1 MTAVRAPATLAR
13 VALAAVAAAS
23 LATPQVTA
31 QSVTADRE
39 RAHEILRD
47 IEKELRKRYYDP
59 AFRGMDVDAVFARA
73 GERVDSATAEGQIS
87 GILVQALLDLDDSHT
102 FFIPP
107 PLSFEVDYGFEL
119 GIVGDR
125 CYIVAVDPGSDA
137 EGQGLRPGT
146 AVLYVEGATPGRE
159 NLWQIRYALDVARP
173 RRELRIGTVAPDGTP
188 GNRVV
193 KARTTPPR
201 RFQDVEDWIVAQG
214 EKGRRSGLP
223 AHVAALGETVAALKL
238 DRFDAEEKV
247 IDEALESVR
256 GKDGLVLDLRD
267 NPGGAVDAL
276 ERLVGGLFD
285 REVRIGE
292 ERGRKETRPLVAR
305 RAPAS
310 RTFGGKV
317 VVLVNAAS
325 ASASEVAAR
334 VVQLERRGAVI
345 GDRTAGAVMLSRRR
359 GYTQGHRYRFLFYG
373 LNITEADLVM
383 SDGRSLEKEGVV
395 PDEQVLPTAE
405 DMAAGR
411 DPVLTLAAQRLGVTI
426 DATAAG
432 KLFLRRPR

>member
-1 MTAVRAPATLAR
+1 MRAVRGPGTLARATLAT
-13 VALAAVAAAS
+13 VAAAS
-23 LATPQVTA
+23 LVTPLALA

-39 RAHEILRD
+39 RAREILPD
-47 IEKELRKRYYDP
+47 IEKDLRNRYYDP
-59 AFRGMDVDAVFARA
+59 AFRGKDVAAIFARA
-73 GERVDSATAEGQIS
+73 GARIDAATAEGQIS

-107 PLSFEVDYGFEL
+107 PLSFEVDYGFDL

-125 CYIVAVDPGSDA
+125 CYVVAVDPGSDA

-146 AVLYVEGATPGRE
+146 AVLNVEGVTPNRE

-173 RRELRIGTVAPDGTP
+173 RRELRIGTVAQDGTP

-193 KARTTPPR
+193 KARVTPPR
-201 RFQDVEDWIVAQG
+201 RFQDVEDWIVSQA
-214 EKGRRSGLP
+214 GRGRSRP
-223 AHVAALGETVAALKL
+223 ARVAALGETVATLKL
-238 DRFDAEEKV
+238 DSFDIEGKDV
-247 IDEALESVR
+247 GEALASVR

-310 RTFGGKV
+310 LAFRGKV
-317 VVLVNAAS
+317 VVLVNATS
-325 ASASEVAAR
+325 ASASEVTAR

-345 GDRTAGAVMLSRRR
+345 GDRTAGAVMLARRH

-373 LNITEADLVM
+373 LSITEADLVM

-405 DMAAGR
+405 DMASGR
-411 DPVLTLAAQRLGVTI
+411 DPVLARAAQRLGVTI

-432 KLFLRRPR
+432 KLFPRRPW